1 MNKKPHKIKGEEY
14 SISEACERTGFSAD
28 TLRYYEKAGLLPG
41 VERRSG
47 RRVYSEANLAMIKL
61 IDCMKKTGMPLEN
74 IAKFMRLTKRGEST
88 VLKRLDMMKK
98 QQAAVDKMI
107 SDLQACAEHIAF
119 KVWYYETA
127 AKEGLASLADLNANL
142 KRYNEESGRNFSFD
156 VNNIRSI
163 P

>member
-14 SISEACERTGFSAD
+14 SISEVCEKTGFTAD

-47 RRVYSEANLAMIKL
+47 RRVYSEANLAALKL
-61 IDCMKKTGMPLEN
+61 VDCMKKTGMPLEN
-74 IAKFMRLTKRGEST
+74 IAKFMRLTTRGEST

-98 QQAAVDKMI
+98 QQAVVDKMMRDI
-107 SDLQACAEHIAF
+107 QACADHIAF

-127 AKEGLASLADLNANL
+127 AKEGLAALSDKAANL
-142 KRYNEESGRNFSFD
+142 KRYNEEKGRNYSFD
-156 VNNIRSI
+156 CK
-163 P
+163 

>member
-1 MNKKPHKIKGEEY
+1 MNKKPHKTKGEEY
-14 SISEACERTGFSAD
+14 SISEVCEKTGFTAD

-47 RRVYSEANLAMIKL
+47 RRVYTDTNLAALKL

-142 KRYNEESGRNFSFD
+142 KRYNEETGRNFSFD
-156 VNNIRSI
+156 VK
-163 P
+163 